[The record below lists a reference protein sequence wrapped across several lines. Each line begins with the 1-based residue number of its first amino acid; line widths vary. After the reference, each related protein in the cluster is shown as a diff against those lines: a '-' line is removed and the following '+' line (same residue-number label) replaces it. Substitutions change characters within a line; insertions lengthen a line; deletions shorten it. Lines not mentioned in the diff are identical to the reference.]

1 MRFKFPLSIGDQMG
15 SFGSASSLLRMP
27 GLEHVPAGPDALSAA
42 RDAAAKLR
50 ALACTAKETRI
61 SSHADERLNG
71 EIAAYSLISGYG
83 F

>member
-1 MRFKFPLSIGDQMG
+1 MTFICRCCRLSLAAGGI
-15 SFGSASSLLRMP
+15 SSAQW
-27 GLEHVPAGPDALSAA
+27 LEHVPANLDALTAA

-50 ALACTAKETRI
+50 ALAFAAVENRV
-61 SSHADERLNG
+61 SSGGDERLNG

>member
-1 MRFKFPLSIGDQMG
+1 
-15 SFGSASSLLRMP
+15 MP
-27 GLEHVPAGPDALSAA
+27 GLEHVPAGLDSLTAA

-50 ALACTAKETRI
+50 ALAVAAMENRV
-61 SSHADERLNG
+61 SSNGDEQLNG